1 MSAGSSERAGMLLFI
16 VSPSPASPSLLQ
28 KKNRNHNSSHSHR
41 PAPRCALSRRPS
53 ISPSPLDLGIRV
65 KIKQEPALCPIRLLI
80 RGLIRNWLAIE
91 LGRHRKTFPARCSG
105 PSERWR
111 IFWSRTPGE
120 WALVLLLHAVT
131 FFQERPELGF

>member
-1 MSAGSSERAGMLLFI
+1 MLLFI

-28 KKNRNHNSSHSHR
+28 KKNHGHNSSHSHR
-41 PAPRCALSRRPS
+41 PAPRYALSRRPS
-53 ISPSPLDLGIRV
+53 SPLDLDKRV
-65 KIKQEPALCPIRLLI
+65 KIEQEPALCPICLLI

-91 LGRHRKTFPARCSG
+91 LGRHRNTFPARCSG
-105 PSERWR
+105 PSERWK

-131 FFQERPELGF
+131 FFQERPELGFCKVNATKVFLCL